1 MKIIIVSGGFDPI
14 HSGHIAYFKS
24 AKKLGDM
31 LIVALNS
38 DEWLINKKS
47 KFFMP
52 FEQRKAI
59 VENLSCVDSVIEF
72 EDDELGS
79 AINALTKVKAMYPEH
94 KIVFANGGD
103 RNKENIPE
111 MSVSDVEFEFSVG
124 GDNKKNSS
132 SWILKNWQYYREDR
146 LWGTFYNLFEEDK
159 VKVKEL
165 IVAPGKGMSFQKH
178 FMRSEIW
185 MVSKGSC
192 IVNYS
197 KDDPDNKQN
206 IKLNKFD
213 HYLVPVGEWHQIT
226 NPFEET
232 CHLIEIQ
239 YDEKCVE
246 EDIER
251 TEYYQEKQ
259 YLNFYIHDITIKC
272 NFTIL
277 AGWQSGYAAAC
288 KAVYAG
294 SIPAS
299 ASNNPKTFIC

>member
-1 MKIIIVSGGFDPI
+1 MKIIIVSGGFDPL

-24 AKKLGDM
+24 AKELGDK

-38 DEWLINKKS
+38 DEWLVKKKG

-52 FEQRKAI
+52 FLERKAI
-59 VENLSCVDSVIEF
+59 VENLLCVDLVIDF
-72 EDDELGS
+72 EDDEVGS
-79 AINALTKVKAMYPEH
+79 ASNALIKVKKMYPDDE
-94 KIVFANGGD
+94 IIFANGGD

-111 MSVSDVEFEFSVG
+111 MSVNGIDFQFGVG
-124 GDNKKNSS
+124 GDDKKNSS
-132 SWILKNWQYYREDR
+132 SWILKNWQYYYEER
-146 LWGTFYNLFEEDK
+146 LWGSFYNLFEEDQ

-165 IVAPGKGMSFQKH
+165 IVAPGKGMSFQRH
-178 FMRSEIW
+178 FKRSEIW

-213 HYLVPVGEWHQIT
+213 HYLVPLGEWHQIT

-239 YDEKCVE
+239 YGKECVE
-246 EDIER
+246 DDIER
-251 TEYYQEKQ
+251 VEYYQEK
-259 YLNFYIHDITIKC
+259 
-272 NFTIL
+272 
-277 AGWQSGYAAAC
+277 
-288 KAVYAG
+288 
-294 SIPAS
+294 
-299 ASNNPKTFIC
+299 

>member
-1 MKIIIVSGGFDPI
+1 MKIIVVSGGFDPL

-24 AKKLGDM
+24 AKKLGER

-38 DEWLINKKS
+38 DEWLINKKG

-52 FEQRKAI
+52 FEERRSI
-59 VENLSCVDSVIEF
+59 IENLSCVDSVIEF
-72 EDDELGS
+72 EDDKLGS
-79 AINALTKVKAMYPEH
+79 AKNALI
-94 KIVFANGGD
+94 KIKEMHPDDHIIFANGGD

-111 MSVSDVEFEFSVG
+111 MSLDNISFEFSVG
-124 GDNKKNSS
+124 GDDKKNSS
-132 SWILKNWQYYREDR
+132 SWILKNWQYYHEER
-146 LWGTFYNLFEEDK
+146 LWGSFYNLFEEDQ

-178 FMRSEIW
+178 FKRNEIW

-192 IVNYS
+192 VVNYS

-213 HYLVPVGEWHQIT
+213 HYLVPLGEWHQIT

-239 YDEKCVE
+239 YGEKCVE

-251 TEYYQEKQ
+251 TEYYQEK
-259 YLNFYIHDITIKC
+259 
-272 NFTIL
+272 
-277 AGWQSGYAAAC
+277 
-288 KAVYAG
+288 
-294 SIPAS
+294 
-299 ASNNPKTFIC
+299 

>member
-1 MKIIIVSGGFDPI
+1 MKIIIVSGGFDPL

-24 AKKLGDM
+24 AKELGDQ

-38 DEWLINKKS
+38 DEWLVKKKG

-52 FEQRKAI
+52 FLERKAI
-59 VENLSCVDSVIEF
+59 VENLSCVDLVIDF

-79 AINALTKVKAMYPEH
+79 ATNALIKVKEMYPDDQL
-94 KIVFANGGD
+94 IFANGGD
-103 RNKENIPE
+103 RNKDNIPE
-111 MSVSDVEFEFSVG
+111 MSVNGIDFQFGVG
-124 GDNKKNSS
+124 GDDKKNSS
-132 SWILKNWQYYREDR
+132 SWILKNWQYYYEER
-146 LWGTFYNLFEEDK
+146 LWGSFYNLFEEDQ

-165 IVAPGKGMSFQKH
+165 IVGPGKGMSFQKH
-178 FMRSEIW
+178 FKRSEIW

-213 HYLVPVGEWHQIT
+213 HYLVPLGEWHQIT

-239 YDEKCVE
+239 YGDECVE
-246 EDIER
+246 DDIER
-251 TEYYQEKQ
+251 TEYYQEK
-259 YLNFYIHDITIKC
+259 
-272 NFTIL
+272 
-277 AGWQSGYAAAC
+277 
-288 KAVYAG
+288 
-294 SIPAS
+294 
-299 ASNNPKTFIC
+299 

>member
-1 MKIIIVSGGFDPI
+1 MKKIIVSGGFDPL

-24 AKKLGDM
+24 AKELGDK

-38 DEWLINKKS
+38 DEWLVNKKG

-52 FEQRKAI
+52 FLERKAI
-59 VENLSCVDSVIEF
+59 IENLSCVDLVIDF

-79 AINALTKVKAMYPEH
+79 AKNALIKVKEMFPNDQL
-94 KIVFANGGD
+94 IFANGGD

-111 MSVSDVEFEFSVG
+111 MSVNGIDFQFGVG
-124 GDNKKNSS
+124 GDDKKNSS
-132 SWILKNWQYYREDR
+132 SWILKNWQYYHEER
-146 LWGTFYNLFEEDK
+146 LWGSPHNLFEQDQ

-165 IVAPGKGMSFQKH
+165 IVSPGKGMSFQKH
-178 FMRSEIW
+178 FKRSEIW

-226 NPFEET
+226 NPFDEI

-239 YDEKCVE
+239 YGEECVE
-246 EDIER
+246 DDIER
-251 TEYYQEKQ
+251 TEYYSSK
-259 YLNFYIHDITIKC
+259 
-272 NFTIL
+272 
-277 AGWQSGYAAAC
+277 
-288 KAVYAG
+288 
-294 SIPAS
+294 
-299 ASNNPKTFIC
+299 

>member
-24 AKKLGDM
+24 AKKAGDK

-38 DEWLINKKS
+38 DDWLIKKKG

-52 FEQRKAI
+52 FEERREI
-59 VENLSCVDSVIEF
+59 IENISSVDQVISF
-72 EDDELGS
+72 EDDSIGS
-79 AINALTKVKAMYPEH
+79 AINALKKVKKLYPDDE
-94 KIVFANGGD
+94 IAFANGGD

-111 MSVSDVEFEFSVG
+111 MTVKGIDFLFSVG

-132 SWILKNWQYYREDR
+132 SWILKEWQYYHEKRI
-146 LWGTFYNLFEEDK
+146 WGSFYNLFEEDQ

-178 FMRSEIW
+178 FKRSEIW
-185 MVSKGSC
+185 LVSKGSC
-192 IVNYS
+192 VVNFS
-197 KDDPDNKQN
+197 KDSPNNKKN

-213 HYLVPVGEWHQIT
+213 YFIVPVGDWHQIT

-239 YDEKCVE
+239 YGEECIE

-251 TEYYQEKQ
+251 TEYFSP
-259 YLNFYIHDITIKC
+259 N
-272 NFTIL
+272 
-277 AGWQSGYAAAC
+277 
-288 KAVYAG
+288 
-294 SIPAS
+294 
-299 ASNNPKTFIC
+299 